1 MFNVEVPKGMLEL
14 AQVLDARDCAR
25 AAVIAHTLK
34 GTAGTFGAKRMQ
46 ELAAAIDQAARDGSV
61 DKASSILEELRSAC
75 EQVREVLEAQA
86 PGPPAQPAPR

>member
-1 MFNVEVPKGMLEL
+1 MLEL
-14 AQVLDARDCAR
+14 AQVLDAGDCAR

-46 ELAAAIDQAARDGSV
+46 ELAAAIDQAARAGSV
-61 DKASSILEELRSAC
+61 DKASSILEELHFAC

-86 PGPPAQPAPR
+86 LGPPAQPTPR